1 MVGET
6 NEELITKN
14 FPELKRDVK
23 TSHWK
28 DAQSARGREERWTD
42 TRCF

>member
-1 MVGET
+1 MEGET

-23 TSHWK
+23 TLHSK
-28 DAQSARGREERWTD
+28 DAQSAKGWRREID
-42 TRCF
+42 DH